1 MAVIFR
7 DARAADLPAIVA
19 MLTDDIL
26 GKVREGHDMAPYQTA
41 FAEIEADPASRLIVG
56 EEDGRI
62 VATCQLTIIP
72 GLSRKGARRAL
83 VEAVRVL
90 ADLRSSGIGAALMA
104 EAERQARAAG
114 AVMIQLTTDRS
125 RLRAHAFYEKLGYEQ
140 SHLGYKKAL

>member
-7 DARAADLPAIVA
+7 EAQAADLPAIVA

-41 FAEIEADPASRLIVG
+41 FAEIAGDPASRLIVG
-56 EEDGRI
+56 EDEGRI

-72 GLSRKGARRAL
+72 GLSRRGARRAL

-104 EAERQARAAG
+104 EVEAQARAAG
-114 AVMIQLTTDRS
+114 AVMIQLTTDRA

>member
-7 DARAADLPAIVA
+7 EAQAADLPAIVA

-26 GKVREGHDMAPYQTA
+26 GKVREGHDMAPYQAA
-41 FAEIEADPASRLIVG
+41 FAEIAADPASRLIVG
-56 EEDGRI
+56 EDEGRI

-72 GLSRKGARRAL
+72 GLSRRGARRAL

-104 EAERQARAAG
+104 EVEAQARAAG
-114 AVMIQLTTDRS
+114 AVMIQLTTDRA

>member
-7 DARAADLPAIVA
+7 EARAADLPAIVA

-56 EEDGRI
+56 EDAGRI

-72 GLSRKGARRAL
+72 GLSRKGAKRAL

-104 EAERQARAAG
+104 EVEARARAAG
-114 AVMIQLTTDRS
+114 AAMIQLTTDRA
-125 RLRAHAFYEKLGYEQ
+125 RLRAHAFYERLGYEQ

>member
-7 DARAADLPAIVA
+7 EATAADLPAIVA

-26 GKVREGHDMAPYQTA
+26 GKAREGHDMAPYQTA
-41 FAEIEADPASRLIVG
+41 FAEIEADPSSRLIVG
-56 EEDGRI
+56 DEDGRI

-90 ADLRSSGIGAALMA
+90 ADLRSTGIGAALMA
-104 EAERQARAAG
+104 EVEARARAAG
-114 AVMIQLTTDRS
+114 AVMIQLTTDRA
-125 RLRAHAFYEKLGYEQ
+125 RLRAHAFYERLGYEQ